1 MRLIGADNEQVGI
14 VDTDRAREMAKE
26 AGLDLVEVAPNVRPP
41 VCRIMDYG
49 KWKYQQ
55 KKKEQKARS
64 HAKQAEVKEVRLRP
78 GTEEHDVKLKLDRA
92 RDFLAEGHKVQFT
105 MMFKG
110 RQMAHRDIGFEQLKQ
125 VAEDFADVA
134 KVENAPR
141 AMGRRMTML
150 VAPLSKVDRKE
161 KEKEKEKEK
170 QVDQPADLPDRKGG
184 ESAGAGPSSEP
195 DPSPAADRA
204 ARRTARADTRTQQE
218 SNA

>member
-1 MRLIGADNEQVGI
+1 
-14 VDTDRAREMAKE
+14 VDTDRARQMAKE

-64 HAKQAEVKEVRLRP
+64 HAKQSELKEVRLRP
-78 GTEEHDVKLKLDRA
+78 GTDEHDMHIKLERA

-110 RQMAHRDIGFEQLKQ
+110 RQMAHRDIGYGQLKQ

-134 KVENAPR
+134 KVENPPR

-150 VAPLSKVDRKE
+150 VAPLSKTDRKE
-161 KEKEKEKEK
+161 KEKEKQEQQDAPTETS
-170 QVDQPADLPDRKGG
+170 QRPPRS
-184 ESAGAGPSSEP
+184 ESTGAGDQS
-195 DPSPAADRA
+195 AADRA
-204 ARRTARADTRTQQE
+204 ARRTARAQQE